1 MGTQHKINGMAQDWK
16 TAEDPTDLHK
26 LTCIYKY
33 ITYWF
38 CLRLM
43 GNHVAT
49 SAPFHKTFVDDT
61 IIVLP
66 QRSIT
71 TNTALASVLRERKDG
86 MPPLSVT
93 TMRLPNSES
102 CYVMVGLLWSIG
114 AMENNSSIVREAKR
128 GRLDYWVRLSFATSS
143 RGAPG

>member
-1 MGTQHKINGMAQDWK
+1 
-16 TAEDPTDLHK
+16 
-26 LTCIYKY
+26 
-33 ITYWF
+33 
-38 CLRLM
+38 M

-49 SAPFHKTFVDDT
+49 SAPFHKTFFDDT

-71 TNTALASVLRERKDG
+71 TNTALASVLRERKEE
-86 MPPLSVT
+86 MSPLIVT

-102 CYVMVGLLWSIG
+102 CYVMVGLLWGIG

-128 GRLDYWVRLSFATSS
+128 SRLDYWVRLSFATSS